1 MRQAVSLV
9 LLVALLAAPVAPAAA
24 SATPLDGR
32 DKLIAHLEKTW
43 KTLEEETKDFTPDQ
57 WNFKSAPDRWSVADV
72 YEHLAVSEDMLFG
85 LITDRVLKTPAMS
98 EKMDAAKQ
106 EANDALVLKMIPDRA
121 NRVQAPEPLRPT
133 NRFGS
138 VADTRKQF
146 AERRQRTIDFVKN
159 STEDLRAH
167 FFDSPVIPGMD
178 AYQWFLFISA
188 HTMRHTAQI
197 REVKADAS
205 FPGGA
210 AKPATKQYFL
220 LMLHPTWKTTEEQ
233 AKYAA
238 VLQQHV
244 ERMGQLFA
252 QNILVIGGPSAAGYG
267 VGVLEVA
274 SREEAERL
282 VADDPAVRAGAF
294 RVELVPFS
302 PAFVRKP

>member
-1 MRQAVSLV
+1 MRQALSLV
-9 LLVALLAAPVAPAAA
+9 MLVTLLVAPAAPA
-24 SATPLDGR
+24 APRAPLDGP

-43 KTLEEETKDFTPDQ
+43 KTLEQETKDLTPEQ
-57 WNFKSAPDRWSVADV
+57 WNFKAAPDRWSVAEV
-72 YEHLAVSEDMLFG
+72 YEHLAASEDLLFG
-85 LITDRVLKTPAMS
+85 LITERVLKSPAMP
-98 EKMDAAKQ
+98 EKKDAAKQ
-106 EANDALVLKMIPDRA
+106 EANDALVLKAIPDRT

-138 VADTRKQF
+138 IAETRKQF
-146 AERRQRTIDFVKN
+146 AERRQRTMEFIKN
-159 STEDLRAH
+159 SSQDLRAH

-188 HTMRHTAQI
+188 HTMRHTDQI
-197 REVKADAS
+197 REVKADAN

-210 AKPATKQYFL
+210 AKPVAKQYFL
-220 LMLHPTWKTTEEQ
+220 LMLHPTWKTAQEQ
-233 AKYAA
+233 AGLAA

-252 QNILVIGGPSAAGYG
+252 QHVLLVGGPSAAGYG
-267 VGVLEVA
+267 VGVLEVG

-294 RVELVPFS
+294 RMELVPFS

>member
-1 MRQAVSLV
+1 MRKAL
-9 LLVALLAAPVAPAAA
+9 LLIMLVALLTAPVAPVAA
-24 SATPLDGR
+24 SPKPLDGR
-32 DKLIAHLEKTW
+32 EKLIAHLEETW
-43 KTLEEETKDFTPDQ
+43 KTLEAETRDLTPEQ
-57 WNFKSAPDRWSVADV
+57 WSFRSAPDRWSVADV
-72 YEHLAVSEDMLFG
+72 YEHLAASEDLLFG
-85 LITDRVLKTPAMS
+85 LITERVLKLPAMPD
-98 EKMDAAKQ
+98 KKDAVKQ
-106 EANDALVLKMIPDRA
+106 EANDALVLKMIPDRT

-146 AERRQRTIDFVKN
+146 AERRQRTIEFVRH

-167 FFDSPVIPGMD
+167 FLDSPVIPGMD

-197 REVKADAS
+197 REVKADLN

-210 AKPATKQYFL
+210 ARPAPKQYFL
-220 LMLHPTWKTTEEQ
+220 LMLHPTWKNAEEQ
-233 AKYAA
+233 AKFAS

-244 ERMGQLFA
+244 ERMGQLFT
-252 QNILVIGGPSAAGYG
+252 QNVLMVGGPSAAGYG
-267 VGVLEVA
+267 LGVLEVA

-282 VADDPAVRAGAF
+282 IADDPAVRAGAF
-294 RVELVPFS
+294 RMELVSFS